1 LEGYLIEHML
11 YPVWGKLEKLAT
23 LARKADGR
31 RKELLLALLAAA
43 GKTDA

>member
-1 LEGYLIEHML
+1 ML

-31 RKELLLALLAAA
+31 RKELLLALLEAA